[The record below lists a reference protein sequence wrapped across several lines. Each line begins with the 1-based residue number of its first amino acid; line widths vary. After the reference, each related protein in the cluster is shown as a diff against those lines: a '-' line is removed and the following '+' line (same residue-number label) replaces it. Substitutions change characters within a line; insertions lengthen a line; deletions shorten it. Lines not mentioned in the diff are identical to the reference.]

1 MSQDQPFEDTLPAD
15 ADAFARYTGRR
26 HHRRKFKMPGED
38 VTGLNLT
45 AMMDMMTILL
55 VFLVKSYSTDPER
68 VQVTDTLHPPSSNS
82 KDEVLPA
89 VNITVT
95 SDAIMVEDALVTTLA
110 ELSASQQETAF
121 IPALSD
127 ALSRRVDELKELERL
142 GGTPFDGAVLVVAHK
157 DTPYDLLTTVLYTA
171 GQAHFSDYRLL
182 VMKSEE
188 PAVTAEA
195 AE

>member
-1 MSQDQPFEDTLPAD
+1 MSANEPLSDLLPAD
-15 ADAFARYTGRR
+15 AHAFDRYAGRPK
-26 HHRRKFKMPGED
+26 RRGKFKLPGEE

-68 VQVTDTLHPPSSNS
+68 VQVSDTLHPPSSTS
-82 KDEVLPA
+82 SDEVLPA

-95 SDAIMVEDALVTTLA
+95 SEAIMVEEIPVATLDT
-110 ELSASQQETAF
+110 LSANQQESAF

-127 ALSRRVDELKELERL
+127 ALTRRVEELKELERL
-142 GGTPFDGAVLVVAHK
+142 GGAPFDGAVLVVAHK

-171 GQAHFSDYRLL
+171 GQAQFSQYRLL
-182 VMKSEE
+182 VMKAEDK
-188 PAVTAEA
+188 AALEA

>member
-1 MSQDQPFEDTLPAD
+1 MTQDQAFVDALPAD
-15 ADAFARYTGRR
+15 ANAFDRYAGRR
-26 HHRRKFKMPGED
+26 RRRAKFHMPGED

-68 VQVTDTLHPPSSNS
+68 VQVTDTLHPPSSTS
-82 KDEVLPA
+82 KDEVIPA
-89 VNITVT
+89 VNITV
-95 SDAIMVEDALVTTLA
+95 SSEAIMVEGTPVITLA
-110 ELSASQQETAF
+110 DLSAMQQESAF

-157 DTPYDLLTTVLYTA
+157 DTTYDLLTTVLYTA
-171 GQAHFSDYRLL
+171 GQAHFSEYRLL
-182 VMKSEE
+182 VMKEE
-188 PAVTAEA
+188 KPVA
-195 AE
+195 APVE

>member
-1 MSQDQPFEDTLPAD
+1 VSQDPSFVDALPAD
-15 ADAFARYTGRR
+15 ANAFERYRGRR
-26 HHRRKFKMPGED
+26 RRRGKFHMPGED

-95 SDAIMVEDALVTTLA
+95 ADTIMVEDAMVTTLD
-110 ELSASQQETAF
+110 ELSAAQQETAF

-171 GQAHFSDYRLL
+171 GQAHFSQYRLL
-182 VMKSEE
+182 VMKSEDK
-188 PAVTAEA
+188 PVA
-195 AE
+195 AEVAE

>member
-1 MSQDQPFEDTLPAD
+1 VTQNEAFVDALPAD
-15 ADAFARYTGRR
+15 ANAFDRYAGRR
-26 HHRRKFKMPGED
+26 RRRAKFHMPGED

-68 VQVTDTLHPPSSNS
+68 VQVTDTLHPPSSTS
-82 KDEVLPA
+82 KDEVVPA
-89 VNITVT
+89 VNITV
-95 SDAIMVEDALVTTLA
+95 SSEAIMVEGTPVITLA
-110 ELSASQQETAF
+110 ELSAMQQETAF

-157 DTPYDLLTTVLYTA
+157 DTTYDLLTTVLYTA
-171 GQAHFSDYRLL
+171 GQAHFSQYRLL
-182 VMKSEE
+182 VMKEE
-188 PAVTAEA
+188 KPLDLPKE
-195 AE
+195 